1 MIIMTSN
8 IASDEIHKAFADSG
22 NWQEKYDQMQ
32 KIATGQLS
40 SYFRPEF
47 LNRIDD
53 IIVFHPLGQDHIA
66 EIAEILM
73 AGFAK
78 RVLENNIELNWT
90 KNVIN
95 EIVKA
100 GFDASYGARPMK
112 RIIRKMVENFIAE
125 KLIKGEL
132 KAGDRC
138 ELDYLNNNMHV
149 NFCKE

>member
-1 MIIMTSN
+1 MKITSN
-8 IASDEIHKAFADSG
+8 L
-22 NWQEKYDQMQ
+22 
-32 KIATGQLS
+32 TGL
-40 SYFRPEF
+40 
-47 LNRIDD
+47 
-53 IIVFHPLGQDHIA
+53 
-66 EIAEILM
+66 
-73 AGFAK
+73 
-78 RVLENNIELNWT
+78 

-149 NFCKE
+149 NFFCKE